1 MRRCDLIEKKKRKK
15 EKRPNIYLNWFFTIQ
30 IFEHPDFNEAKMSGE
45 ENEPNQLGQSNPN
58 RQRIISSNR
67 LTAHLNQFLEGL
79 CRKSLRPL
87 LSRFSKPGSSNA
99 VGVFKTQ
106 VSEDLESKEGE
117 KRERE
122 RERGSDGDGDGGK
135 AQRRSRSNAGCGRR
149 GCSGY
154 GRHLRQVCVSRGL
167 HSWLRALWS
176 SELGVTQFC
185 SIRI

>member
-1 MRRCDLIEKKKRKK
+1 
-15 EKRPNIYLNWFFTIQ
+15 
-30 IFEHPDFNEAKMSGE
+30 MSGE

-122 RERGSDGDGDGGK
+122 REGERWRWRWRESATQEQVECWLWPQGLQRLWPPSSPSLRLQRFAFMVASSLIFWIGSYPVLFHTDIGTWGPDDGGFSDF
-135 AQRRSRSNAGCGRR
+135 ALIWEIILILRVPIG
-149 GCSGY
+149 
-154 GRHLRQVCVSRGL
+154 HLKLDFSYN
-167 HSWLRALWS
+167 
-176 SELGVTQFC
+176 
-185 SIRI
+185 